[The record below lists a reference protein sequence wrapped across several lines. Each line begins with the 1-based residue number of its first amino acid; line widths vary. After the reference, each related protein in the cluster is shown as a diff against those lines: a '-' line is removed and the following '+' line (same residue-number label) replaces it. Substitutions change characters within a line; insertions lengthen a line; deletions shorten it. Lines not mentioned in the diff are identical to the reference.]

1 MSHFVY
7 VSTTVSKLGASIP
20 TVNLPPIV
28 TCRPD
33 APCAKCVAEG
43 GGCYALRGRFIFP
56 NVKKSL
62 AKNLEAYKEN
72 SKLYFSM
79 IADSFKLFKYAR
91 FHSSGD
97 LVDMNYLKGMCWVA
111 RKCPDTKILCFT
123 KKFEIVNQFL
133 DEGHRIPKNLVI
145 VFSTWGDFIPENP
158 HNLPMT
164 YVEFKDKSR
173 NTHIPT
179 DAIKC
184 TGSCPKCLGCFN
196 LKKGGSV
203 VFKKH

>member
-1 MSHFVY
+1 MSHFVH
-7 VSTTVSKLGASIP
+7 VSTSVSKLGASIP

-28 TCRPD
+28 TCRPN
-33 APCAKCVAEG
+33 APCAKCTAEG
-43 GGCYALRGRFIFP
+43 GGCYALKGHFTLP

-62 AKNLEAYKEN
+62 NENLLAYKEN
-72 SKLYFSM
+72 PKLYFQM
-79 IADSFKLFKYAR
+79 IAESFKMFNYAR

-97 LVDMNYLKGMCWVA
+97 LVDMDYLKGMCWVA
-111 RKCPDTKILCFT
+111 RKCLNTKILCFT

-133 DEGHRIPKNLVI
+133 AENHKIPKNLVI
-145 VFSTWGDFIPENP
+145 VFSSWDNFVPENP
-158 HNLPMT
+158 YNLPMT

-173 NTHIPT
+173 NAHIPQ
-179 DAIKC
+179 DSIKC
-184 TGSCPKCLGCFN
+184 TGSCPKCLGCFH